1 MKILTFKHYC
11 VQKSFFK
18 RFVMPMISWSKFFEV
33 GFYDKEKFIIKYGNI
48 YIEGQNKSIRIEL
61 EKEEG
66 LEKIKVILDDLE
78 NISFSKVNQIYDH
91 IIHEY
96 TISLI
101 LKNNVKS
108 FTVLDPTS
116 TVEVMA
122 TLQALVNLRQ
132 EHRSDNKLLKDE
144 IKTLSKALTNKI

>member
-1 MKILTFKHYC
+1 
-11 VQKSFFK
+11 
-18 RFVMPMISWSKFFEV
+18 
-33 GFYDKEKFIIKYGNI
+33 
-48 YIEGQNKSIRIEL
+48 
-61 EKEEG
+61 
-66 LEKIKVILDDLE
+66 
-78 NISFSKVNQIYDH
+78 VNQIYDH

-144 IKTLSKALTNKI
+144 IKTLSKSLTNKI